1 MSPINLLL
9 LIAIGILVA
18 GSTLAANLIAVSMV
32 NRINQKLPSSDQ
44 MSYISWD
51 SSVRRKFNSLYPG
64 DNLVRYYDLCFVL
77 MVIGFLL
84 VLRFCV
90 FGYYSSL
97 IILYSLLLLS
107 LSR

>member
-1 MSPINLLL
+1 
-9 LIAIGILVA
+9 
-18 GSTLAANLIAVSMV
+18 
-32 NRINQKLPSSDQ
+32 

-84 VLRFCV
+84 VLRFWV
-90 FGYYSSL
+90 FG
-97 IILYSLLLLS
+97 
-107 LSR
+107 